1 MRDSKFDTIR
11 CYYDDEIHNAI
22 KKIAHDELFLKAL
35 DHLVGIEN
43 LETAKQQ
50 FLSVNTLTDSQEFFV
65 KIFANRIIK
74 YSIKDF
80 IYNGI
85 ENYASAKPCVLV
97 SNHRD
102 IVLDSFLLQYA
113 LNDNDLAN
121 IRTAVGD
128 NLLFNNLVKE
138 FAKINKM
145 FIVRRRGSLRE
156 KLMDS
161 LLLSE
166 YIRKSISEDH
176 ESLWIAQR
184 NGRTKNGLDQT
195 QPGLLKMLSASK
207 RNNIIESLKEL
218 NILPMSISY
227 EYESCDQL
235 KAREICLSKTQEY
248 IKGENEDL
256 HSIQTGLFGYKG
268 RVSLVI
274 SESINP
280 FLDTIEPTLSDN
292 EKLNLIARH
301 IDQQIYKNYK
311 LWKTNYIA
319 FDIIENQNQFTD
331 HYAKNDKDNF
341 KNYIDKQASIGEV
354 SFSEMKEMLLQ
365 IYANPV
371 YTSLGL
377 KTGSLQEDF

>member
-1 MRDSKFDTIR
+1 MHDTKFDPIR
-11 CYYDDEIHNAI
+11 CYYDDEIHNVI
-22 KKIAHDELFLKAL
+22 EKITQDELFLKAL
-35 DHLVGIEN
+35 AHIVGVEN
-43 LETAKQQ
+43 METARQQ
-50 FLSVNTLTDSQEFFV
+50 FLAVNTLTDSQKFFL
-65 KIFANRIIK
+65 KIFTNRVIK
-74 YSIKDF
+74 HSIKQF
-80 IYNGI
+80 SYHGI
-85 ENYASAKPCVLV
+85 ENYASWKSCVLI

-102 IVLDSFLLQYA
+102 ITLDSFLLQYA
-113 LNDNDLAN
+113 LNDNGLPTL
-121 IRTAVGD
+121 RSAVGD
-128 NLLFNNLVKE
+128 NLLFNDLVKE

-156 KLMDS
+156 KLLDS

-166 YIRKSISEDH
+166 YIRKSILEDQ
-176 ESLWIAQR
+176 ESVWIAQR
-184 NGRTKNGLDQT
+184 NGRSKNGLDQT
-195 QPGLLKMLSASK
+195 QSGLLKMLSASK
-207 RNNIIESLKEL
+207 RGNIIESLKEL

-248 IKGENEDL
+248 VKGENEDL
-256 HSIQTGLFGYKG
+256 HSIQTGLFSYKG
-268 RVSLVI
+268 NVSLVI
-274 SESINP
+274 AESINP
-280 FLDTIEPTLSDN
+280 FLDTIDQTLSDN
-292 EKLNLIARH
+292 EQLNLIARH

-319 FDIIENQNQFTD
+319 FDIIENQNQFID
-331 HYAKNDKDNF
+331 HYSKIDKDNF
-341 KNYIDKQASIGEV
+341 RNYIDKQASIGEV